1 MFSPFLP
8 KLWGGKGE
16 QKSYYFMWKKDQT
29 CNNKKIEDPKTK
41 QNFTTLGKIKRPN
54 MQQQKDGGPKT

>member
-1 MFSPFLP
+1 M
-8 KLWGGKGE
+8 GGKGE